1 MDVALARVIHV
12 LAVVLWIGG
21 VGFVTTVL
29 IPAVRRAHPPQER
42 LRAFARFEGQF
53 AWQARITV
61 ALAGLSGL
69 YMIAR
74 LDAWSRFE
82 VARFWWMHAMV
93 GLWLVFALM
102 LFVLEPLVLH
112 RRLAR
117 VMETPGSAQVFER
130 MSRFHQVMLVLSLI
144 TLFGAVGGGHGLF

>member
-12 LAVVLWIGG
+12 LSVVLWIGG

-29 IPAVRRAHPPQER
+29 IPAVRRAHAPQER
-42 LRAFARFEGQF
+42 LHAFVRFEGLF

-69 YMIAR
+69 YMTAR

-102 LFVLEPLVLH
+102 LFVIEPLVMH
-112 RRLAR
+112 RRLVQ
-117 VMETPGSAQVFER
+117 VMDTPGSGAVFER
-130 MSRFHQVMLVLSLI
+130 MSRFHHLMLVLSLV
-144 TLFGAVGGGHGLF
+144 TLFGAVGGAHGLF